1 MEGQLQLGELLARA
15 RALSWSRFGKRVTLC
30 LPGMFRV
37 EGKTGLYP
45 AVSITGS
52 RCSLGCEHCRGKIL
66 EPMYS
71 VGDSRELLELC
82 IKLEQQG
89 ALGCLVTGGS
99 DSKGRLPWRE
109 FLEGI
114 EKVKACTGLHVSVHS
129 GMLDLDTA
137 MALKEA
143 GVDQAL
149 VEVVGARETWSSV
162 MHLEDGPELL
172 GETLEALYSSGLK
185 VAPHIVAGI
194 HGGEILG
201 ERNALELLR
210 QYPVEILVWVAFMP
224 LKGTPLGKAPPAC
237 PEEVA
242 RLIAE
247 SRLFFP
253 EAFITLGCARPRGRK
268 RLELERL
275 ALEAGVQRVALYSE
289 ETVKAARELGLE
301 VEFQP
306 ACCSVPGE
314 VLPGLGSLDSGQWVS
329 G

>member
-1 MEGQLQLGELLARA
+1 MELREPLGELLSRA
-15 RALSWSRFGKRVTLC
+15 RALSRARLGNKVTLC

-37 EGKTGLYP
+37 DGKTGLYP

-71 VGDSRELLELC
+71 VADSRELVELC
-82 IKLEQQG
+82 IKLEQEG

-99 DSKGRLPWRE
+99 DARGRLPWKA

-114 EKVKACTGLHVSVHS
+114 EKVKASTGLHVSVHS
-129 GMLDLDTA
+129 GMLDSDTA
-137 MALKEA
+137 RALQEA

-149 VEVVGARETWSSV
+149 VEVVGARETWAQV
-162 MHLEDGPELL
+162 MHLEQGPELL
-172 GETLEALYSSGLK
+172 DETLEALYSSGLK

-194 HGGEILG
+194 HGGKILG
-201 ERNALELLR
+201 ERRALEILR

-224 LKGTPLGKAPPAC
+224 LQGTPLGKAPPAS

-247 SRLFFP
+247 SRFMFP
-253 EAFITLGCARPRGRK
+253 GAFITLGCARPRGRK

-275 ALEAGVQRVALYSE
+275 ALEAGVQRIALYSE
-289 ETVKAARELGLE
+289 ETVTAAQELGLE

-306 ACCSVPGE
+306 ACCSVP
-314 VLPGLGSLDSGQWVS
+314 LGPVGREAQGQ
-329 G
+329 GNT